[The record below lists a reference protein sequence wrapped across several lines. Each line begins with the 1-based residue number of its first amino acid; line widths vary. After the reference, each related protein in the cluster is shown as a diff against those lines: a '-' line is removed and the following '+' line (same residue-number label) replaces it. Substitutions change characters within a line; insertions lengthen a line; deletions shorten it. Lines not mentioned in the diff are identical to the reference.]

1 MRAIRAETLRDDGQP
16 GLRWSATVP
25 RVPSRMPSGRLAARA
40 PRVVAL
46 GGGTGLPV
54 LLRGLKASLFPPG
67 RGWIPARDRDRLAA
81 IVTVAD
87 DGGSSGRLRRVY
99 QVLPPGDV
107 RNCLIALSDGD
118 PTMAA
123 IFDFRFN
130 GAGEMAGHSLGNLI
144 LTALSQLEGGFGPA
158 VERGAEMLGIRGR
171 VLPATLHDVTLQAQL
186 TDGSWVDG
194 ESRIATAGRPIRRVR
209 LQPEE
214 ARAAGRAPRLIEA
227 ADLIVLGPG
236 SLYTSVIPPLLVRDI
251 AAAVA
256 RSRARV
262 VLVANLMTEP
272 GETDGYS
279 VADHLLA
286 IRRHAAAV
294 PIHDV
299 LVNGAPI
306 AGERLDPYVP
316 RGAVPVSL
324 DTEAVSAAGCRA
336 VIRDLLGTGPKIRH
350 DPHKLARA
358 VLDVAREVLQ

>member
-1 MRAIRAETLRDDGQP
+1 
-16 GLRWSATVP
+16 
-25 RVPSRMPSGRLAARA
+25 
-40 PRVVAL
+40 
-46 GGGTGLPV
+46 
-54 LLRGLKASLFPPG
+54 
-67 RGWIPARDRDRLAA
+67 
-81 IVTVAD
+81 
-87 DGGSSGRLRRVY
+87 
-99 QVLPPGDV
+99 
-107 RNCLIALSDGD
+107 
-118 PTMAA
+118 
-123 IFDFRFN
+123 
-130 GAGEMAGHSLGNLI
+130 
-144 LTALSQLEGGFGPA
+144 